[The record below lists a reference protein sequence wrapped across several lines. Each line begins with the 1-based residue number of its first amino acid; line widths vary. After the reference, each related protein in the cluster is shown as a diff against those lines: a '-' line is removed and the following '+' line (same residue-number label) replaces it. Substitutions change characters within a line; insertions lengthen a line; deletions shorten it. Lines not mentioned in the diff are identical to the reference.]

1 MKRALILVLLL
12 SSFQSSAFAD
22 WTNLWS
28 TPEQRAKKA
37 YESGDHEALLEHAPD
52 ENWKGLSQF
61 QSGDYDAASQTFSEI
76 DTPRALYNQAVS
88 DVMGGRYQE
97 ALANFDTLLADDPE
111 FTDAA
116 YNREIVQKLIELQEQ
131 QQQQQQ
137 GDQGEQGD
145 GSDQSQEQ
153 GEQQQDQQQSQD
165 GQQGQQ
171 SDESSQGDEQS
182 QQQQGSEQNS
192 DQSPGNDGSQES
204 DTENGETPSDAE
216 EAAEE
221 ARQALAAEAQ
231 RGEQS
236 EEAGTE
242 QSEASGISQE
252 ERPLTESEQA
262 TEQWLRRIPD
272 DPAGLLRRKLEQS
285 HRNEFPEVRD
295 AIDAW

>member
-1 MKRALILVLLL
+1 MKRALILVIVL
-12 SSFQSSAFAD
+12 SSFSHIAIAD
-22 WTNLWS
+22 WTNFWS

-37 YESGDHEALLEHAPD
+37 FESGDHETLLDQAPD
-52 ENWKGLSQF
+52 ENWKGLGQF
-61 QSGDYDAASQTFSEI
+61 QSGDYDAASKTFSKM
-76 DTPRALYNQAVS
+76 DTSQALYNQAVS
-88 DVMGGRYQE
+88 DVMSGRYQE

-116 YNREIVQKLIELQEQ
+116 HNREIVQQLIELQEQ

-137 GDQGEQGD
+137 PQQGEQGD
-145 GSDQSQEQ
+145 GSEQSQDQ

-182 QQQQGSEQNS
+182 QQQGSEQNS
-192 DQSPGNDGSQES
+192 EQSPGNDGNQES
-204 DTENGETPSDAE
+204 DSENGETQTDAE
-216 EAAEE
+216 QAAED

-231 RGEQS
+231 QGEQN
-236 EEAGTE
+236 EDTGTE
-242 QSEASGISQE
+242 QSEATGVSEE